1 MVGKVT
7 SNKKASASI
16 LPGLMGHSKYESRN
30 SVLEKVCK
38 ANLGEEDHWEGN
50 EATAWGNILENTVLE
65 RVAER
70 LGIEHDPDI
79 DYAMIHPGIP
89 LESSLDAIGFGTGKI
104 ITTDASSGI
113 FVMNESGSIVL
124 DGKGALEC
132 KVTSVRPEDQPDLAR
147 GPLQLQ
153 GQMMCAD
160 FKWGAI
166 GILYQ
171 GICLRIF
178 LFEVHAPTVH
188 AITEAVIDFDRRVHS
203 APLDWYSIDVTSDAI
218 LIYPQ
223 AEAESSVDLGEKN
236 AKVLEQYL
244 LLKDEI
250 KQANEAL
257 ALITVDIQKKMGNH
271 AIATVPGYTVKWPM
285 KNYKAQPEKIIP
297 AKPATSSR
305 QSTITVK
312 EVK

>member
-1 MVGKVT
+1 M
-7 SNKKASASI
+7 
-16 LPGLMGHSKYESRN
+16 
-30 SVLEKVCK
+30 
-38 ANLGEEDHWEGN
+38 
-50 EATAWGNILENTVLE
+50 
-65 RVAER
+65 
-70 LGIEHDPDI
+70 
-79 DYAMIHPGIP
+79 
-89 LESSLDAIGFGTGKI
+89 
-104 ITTDASSGI
+104 
-113 FVMNESGSIVL
+113 
-124 DGKGALEC
+124 
-132 KVTSVRPEDQPDLAR
+132 
-147 GPLQLQ
+147 
-153 GQMMCAD
+153 
-160 FKWGAI
+160 
-166 GILYQ
+166 
-171 GICLRIF
+171 
-178 LFEVHAPTVH
+178 PTVH

-203 APLDWYSIDVTSDAI
+203 APLDWYSIDDTSDAI